1 MPKQNSISRDDAQW
15 LEGIELL
22 ATLPYPAPMLMP
34 RLFKAIRTRID
45 AAFGGV
51 GWVADERLR
60 PTSYWSERLSEAAYR
75 AYSRNLD
82 EFLDELPLRMQLET
96 DGEAMRALQHSEAF
110 ETHWYLN
117 DILLPL
123 GVRWA
128 MGVPLFS
135 QAGACSGFLYV
146 FREASRKPFSD
157 DEQARL
163 RWVRDRMRALS
174 AQASSIETNTP
185 LRASQTVTLQ
195 FDRDGVMVA
204 RSEDAEGVLY
214 LCNEGRSGL
223 LDWASPSVDAL
234 PAAIRSEFGQVI
246 SGSAAQRLVAS
257 EVATSC
263 GYFDIR
269 AERLQRLAGGDTD
282 AFVTIR
288 HWEPIDLI
296 VASRLLQ
303 SSLTLQEKRILIAT
317 AQHKEQKEIADNLQI
332 TIGTLKSCVNRLL
345 QKFEVE
351 SRQQIV
357 ERLLAHE
364 DASGA

>member
-1 MPKQNSISRDDAQW
+1 MSKKNSFSREDAQW

-34 RLFKAIRTRID
+34 RLLQAIRTRID

-135 QAGACSGFLYV
+135 QTGACTGFLYV

-163 RWVRDRMRALS
+163 RWVRDQMRALS
-174 AQASSIETNTP
+174 VQASSVQTNTP
-185 LRASQTVTLQ
+185 LRSSQTVTLQ
-195 FDRDGVMVA
+195 FARDGAMVA
-204 RSEDAEGVLY
+204 RSEHAEGVLY
-214 LCNEGRSGL
+214 LCNEGRTGV
-223 LDWASPSVDAL
+223 LDWASPNVEAL
-234 PAAIRSEFGQVI
+234 PAAIRNEFGQFI
-246 SGSAAQRLVAS
+246 AGLTDRRSMAS

-263 GYFDIR
+263 GYFEVR

-282 AFVTIR
+282 TFVTIR
-288 HWEPIDLI
+288 HWEPVDLI

-317 AQHKEQKEIADNLQI
+317 AQQKEHKDIADSLGV
-332 TIGTLKSCVNRLL
+332 TVGTLKSYVNRLL
-345 QKFEVE
+345 QKLDVD
-351 SRQQIV
+351 SREAIV
-357 ERLLAHE
+357 DRLLSE
-364 DASGA
+364 KDAFGA